1 MSRCGRRRRWATVAL
16 VVAGLLH
23 GCSTSPDPDPPVT
36 RSPATVS
43 DTPSPATPP
52 SATYDWTTFGFDNE
66 RSGIDPSEVVLDVDA
81 APTLQVAWSADL
93 GGAVTAPP
101 VVVGDVD
108 IDGESASLAFVG
120 TAAGDFFA
128 LDVSDGHVVWRRH
141 VGSVGSDCEE
151 FPDGAHGV
159 TGSAVLDLAAGLVH
173 VAGGTGKVFALDIS
187 TGAVARGWPVPV
199 TREPELEHV
208 FGALTLAG
216 RLLYVTMAG
225 VCDVPPFKGKVVA
238 IDVKTARRV
247 ATFYPTG
254 EDGPSGG
261 GIWGAGGA
269 SVDPATGDVFVA
281 TGNAVADPEHF
292 GFAEQVIRLT
302 RRLKVRSANYP
313 GVTGVDSDF
322 GATPTLFR
330 APGCP
335 PQLAAV
341 NKDGELFIYPREAIN
356 EGPSQRLQI
365 ADAEVQQLQ
374 GVPAYSPDTGLL
386 YVTNPSDSSDGA
398 YRHGLLAFDVRPNC
412 MIRLAWQKTVG
423 RNNLIGSPPI
433 VAGGVVYVAMAWDS
447 RVYGFDSVTGQELWN
462 SGDAIRG
469 AVFAPPVVANGR
481 LLQGSWDGHLYAF
494 EPSE

>member
-16 VVAGLLH
+16 VVAGLLP
-23 GCSTSPDPDPPVT
+23 GCSTPPVADPTTT
-36 RSPATVS
+36 RSPASVS
-43 DTPSPATPP
+43 VTPSPTTTP
-52 SATYDWTTFGFDNE
+52 SANYDWTTFGFDNE
-66 RSGIDPSEVVLDVDA
+66 RSGVDPSEVVLDVDA
-81 APTLQVAWSADL
+81 APTLQVSWSADL

-101 VVVGDVD
+101 VVAGDVD
-108 IDGESASLAFVG
+108 VNGESTSLVFVG

-128 LDVSDGHVVWRRH
+128 LDASDGHVVWRRR

-151 FPDGAHGV
+151 FPDGIHGV
-159 TGSAVLDLAAGLVH
+159 TGSAVLDVAAGLVY
-173 VAGGTGKVFALDIS
+173 VAGGTGKVFALDIA
-187 TGAVARGWPVPV
+187 TGTVAPGWPVPV
-199 TREPELEHV
+199 THDPELEHV
-208 FGALTLAG
+208 FGGLTLAG

-225 VCDVPPFKGKVVA
+225 VCDVPPFKGKVTA
-238 IDVKTARRV
+238 IDVRTARRV

-281 TGNAVADPEHF
+281 TGNAVADPEHV
-292 GFAEQVIRLT
+292 GFAEHVIRLT
-302 RRLKVRSANYP
+302 RDLKVRSANYP

-341 NKDGELFIYPREAIN
+341 NKDGELFIYRRDAIGD
-356 EGPSQRLQI
+356 GPAQRLQI
-365 ADAEVQQLQ
+365 ADAEIQQLQ

-386 YVTNPSDSSDGA
+386 YVTNPSDSSDGT
-398 YRHGLLAFDVRPNC
+398 YRHGLLAFDVRPSC
-412 MIRLAWQKTVG
+412 MIRLAWQKTMG

-447 RVYGFDSVTGQELWN
+447 RVYGFDSVTGRELWN
-462 SGDAIRG
+462 SGEAIRG

-481 LLQGSWDGHLYAF
+481 LFQGSWNGHLYAF